1 MTMFGNCCW
10 TAALGSPAV
19 FLSLKEERETIMTEK
34 EKRDAGLP
42 YNAGSDPE
50 LLADVKRAKELCHRY
65 NQLSAMDFDAQREI
79 LGQLLGKTGERFCF
93 YPPFICDYGYNI
105 ELGEDFFAN
114 HGVTILD
121 GGKVRFGDHVLVG
134 PGCQFLTACHPVDAA
149 ERARWLVYHKPIT
162 VGDNVWFGAGVIVMP
177 GVTIG
182 DRSVIGA
189 GSIVTKDIP
198 SDVVAAGNPCRV
210 LRPITED
217 DQIL

>member
-1 MTMFGNCCW
+1 
-10 TAALGSPAV
+10 
-19 FLSLKEERETIMTEK
+19 MTEK
-34 EKRDAGLP
+34 EKRDAGLL

>member
-1 MTMFGNCCW
+1 
-10 TAALGSPAV
+10 
-19 FLSLKEERETIMTEK
+19 MTEK

-79 LGQLLGKTGERFCF
+79 LGQLLGKTGERFC
-93 YPPFICDYGYNI
+93 
-105 ELGEDFFAN
+105 
-114 HGVTILD
+114 
-121 GGKVRFGDHVLVG
+121 
-134 PGCQFLTACHPVDAA
+134 CQFLTACHPVDAA

-182 DRSVIGA
+182 NRSVIGA

>member
-1 MTMFGNCCW
+1 MKKAYVFMANGFEDIE
-10 TAALGSPAV
+10 ALAPIDILRRGGVHVTTVSINDN
-19 FLSLKEERETIMTEK
+19 REVE
-34 EKRDAGLP
+34 
-42 YNAGSDPE
+42 
-50 LLADVKRAKELCHRY
+50 
-65 NQLSAMDFDAQREI
+65 SA
-79 LGQLLGKTGERFCF
+79 
-93 YPPFICDYGYNI
+93 
-105 ELGEDFFAN
+105 